1 MVTGG
6 KLLMLF
12 KSMIMKSRIKIS
24 HFYHELFSNIQCF
37 FRKTF
42 TSSIFKSFSDFNHDF
57 GMFFFYCK
65 KWLQKWEKIIQSFST
80 ERPTINTSIKCFF
93 RCPSICIF
101 RTSSKMFSKPIDKN
115 NIARSNF
122 YKYMPLLSCTVFSLF
137 YLTNV
142 EASFSI
148 NNSGQI
154 SDFSRKLTCFENSFS
169 SHKKDPFFYYSTII
183 NEENVNIQPE
193 RLSETTLFGMRKS
206 ELQRKPGEEKSKNF
220 SRLEFIGHKSNSLV
234 LNEAAARLGQSLRET
249 EDQLIRDMLEATAS
263 IVNCVAGV
271 NGDNPTEVVRA
282 DVDGVVATL
291 QNNDA
296 EFISEMIGGENKFGT
311 GPVRDAYFAM
321 ADSNMIGQLENV
333 AGFINKAQ
341 YPNDAGTLSSEWGS
355 IGNVRFFLSS
365 RGSLTAA
372 ASLLGADVYN
382 MFITGQEAYCNIEL
396 DGASAQFIYHPPG
409 WGDDPCELRQTAGY
423 RFAYATRI
431 TNDAWVINLRAT
443 LA

>member
-1 MVTGG
+1 MSTTSTVLPAPVQQRFSA
-6 KLLMLF
+6 KLL
-12 KSMIMKSRIKIS
+12 
-24 HFYHELFSNIQCF
+24 
-37 FRKTF
+37 
-42 TSSIFKSFSDFNHDF
+42 
-57 GMFFFYCK
+57 
-65 KWLQKWEKIIQSFST
+65 ST
-80 ERPTINTSIKCFF
+80 PQ
-93 RCPSICIF
+93 
-101 RTSSKMFSKPIDKN
+101 
-115 NIARSNF
+115 ARLIHRLAAVP
-122 YKYMPLLSCTVFSLF
+122 YYMP
-137 YLTNV
+137 
-142 EASFSI
+142 E
-148 NNSGQI
+148 NSGNILRMRRYTRLDTAPVPVNPAMMNPPSQL
-154 SDFSRKLTCFENSFS
+154 LTAVDIDATIDWYATYAVITKEVTLINQ
-169 SHKKDPFFYYSTII
+169 DP
-183 NEENVNIQPE
+183 
-193 RLSETTLFGMRKS
+193 
-206 ELQRKPGEEKSKNF
+206 
-220 SRLEFIGHKSNSLV
+220 V

-263 IVNCVAGV
+263 VVNCVAGV

-311 GPVRDAYFAM
+311 GPVRDAYFGM

-341 YPNDAGTLSSEWGS
+341 YPNDVGTLSSEWGS

-365 RGSLTAA
+365 RGSITGS